1 MYLILISVG
10 YEVNGA
16 YLYLKDRAKA
26 ATYMHATPKTS
37 TKRFCD
43 CLGLIIY
50 LHLYLLLMKFC
61 MKVIICTI
69 GLSFFNHVNV
79 QVGVV
84 SECCTNSSC
93 PTMAAG
99 KE

>member
-43 CLGLIIY
+43 CVGLIYILTSLPSADEVLYESYY
-50 LHLYLLLMKFC
+50 LYYR
-61 MKVIICTI
+61 
-69 GLSFFNHVNV
+69 SFIL
-79 QVGVV
+79 Q
-84 SECCTNSSC
+84 SCKCASWSSV
-93 PTMAAG
+93 
-99 KE
+99 